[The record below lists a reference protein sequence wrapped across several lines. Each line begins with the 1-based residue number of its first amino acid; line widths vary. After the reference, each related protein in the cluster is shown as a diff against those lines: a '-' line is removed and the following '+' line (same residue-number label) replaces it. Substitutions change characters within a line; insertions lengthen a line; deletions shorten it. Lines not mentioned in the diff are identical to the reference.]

1 MPVKEAVVRA
11 RVDQKLKKDSEE
23 ILRQLGLSTT
33 EAIRMFF
40 TQVTLRRGLPFAVS
54 LQAADESNADL
65 LLPKSKRQAAIDS
78 LYDD

>member
-1 MPVKEAVVRA
+1 MPIKEAVVRA
-11 RVDQKLKKDSEE
+11 RVDQKLKADSEA

-54 LQAADESNADL
+54 LQAADEANADL
-65 LLPKSKRQAAIDS
+65 LLPKSKRQSAIDS

>member
-54 LQAADESNADL
+54 LQAADEANADL